1 MKTKANCGASVPASG
16 KVKAAAGGYMK
27 VHKSSYGKK
36 EEMYGGGAVQKKKKK
51 SMMKGTNTNLAKN
64 NYGLNRKTGNYLG
77 QR

>member
-51 SMMKGTNTNLAKN
+51 SKKYQDCHVTGI
-64 NYGLNRKTGNYLG
+64 YRKAVSIFGCFG
-77 QR
+77 G

>member
-27 VHKSSYGKK
+27 VHKSTYGKK

-51 SMMKGTNTNLAKN
+51 PSKKYQDRYVTGT
-64 NYGLNRKTGNYLG
+64 YRKAVSIFGCFG
-77 QR
+77 G

>member
-36 EEMYGGGAVQKKKKK
+36 EEMYGAGAVQKKKKK
-51 SMMKGTNTNLAKN
+51 SKK
-64 NYGLNRKTGNYLG
+64 Y
-77 QR
+77 